1 MTVSRYG
8 GAVFAS
14 EDSDGDGTYE
24 DPTTGDEFP
33 NADSDTIMDLGYYGF
48 GSGSTKQLYLNLDG
62 SSNYE
67 LRETDAS
74 GSTDQVLPDIDNAVR
89 AFTSY

>member
-1 MTVSRYG
+1 MTGSRYG

-33 NADSDTIMDLGYYGF
+33 NADADNIVDLGYYGF
-48 GSGSTKQLYLNLDG
+48 GSGEAAKQLYLNWDG
-62 SSNYE
+62 SNYE